1 MASQSAQS
9 RDNRTIG
16 CALHGARKQL
26 YRAAYGAALR
36 VMFQVDPERIHYGAN
51 NVMAFVN
58 SSTLLRG
65 LLSKTLCTDDPRLA
79 QDVFGVRF
87 PRPLGLAAGFDKNA
101 RAAKA
106 WSAIGFGF
114 AELGT
119 VTAAAQPGN
128 PQPRLFRLREDHAIL
143 NRMGFN
149 NDGAAVAARNLRGHL
164 TSGDPAKRGV
174 IGINIGKTKKTPVEQ
189 AVDDYRRSASVLGS
203 MADYLVVNVS
213 SPNTPGLRD
222 LQAVESLRP
231 ILQAV
236 QEVCT
241 SPVLLKI
248 APDLSNA
255 DVDACADL
263 AVELGLA
270 GIVAT
275 NTTISRNGLKTH
287 AAQVEAAGAGGIS
300 GPPVAQRSLEVL
312 HRLHERVGDQL
323 VLISVGGITTPQQ
336 AWERITAGAS
346 LLQGYTGLIYGGPGW
361 IKDIH
366 RGILQQLDAHGL
378 EDISAAVGSG
388 LEWRET

>member
-1 MASQSAQS
+1 MAPQFGQARTTMSSAAAS
-9 RDNRTIG
+9 LRSVTYN
-16 CALHGARKQL
+16 
-26 YRAAYGAALR
+26 AAYSAALR
-36 VMFQVDPERIHYGAN
+36 VMFRIDPERIHHGVN
-51 NVMAFVN
+51 TVMAVVN
-58 SSTLLRG
+58 SSRLLRKG
-65 LLSKTLCTDDPRLA
+65 LATVFSTTDPRLA
-79 QDVFGVRF
+79 QEVFGVHF

-106 WSAIGFGF
+106 WSAIGFGY

-119 VTAAAQPGN
+119 VTAGAQPGN
-128 PQPRLFRLREDHAIL
+128 PQPRLFRLKKDRAIL

-149 NDGAAVAARNLRGHL
+149 NEGAAQAAQNLRGHV
-164 TSGDPAKRGV
+164 TSGETAQRGV
-174 IGINIGKTKKTPVEQ
+174 IGINIGKTKKTPVEN
-189 AVDDYRRSASVLGS
+189 AADDYRRSASVLGS
-203 MADYLVVNVS
+203 AADYLVVNVS

-236 QEVCT
+236 KEVCT

-248 APDLSNA
+248 APDLSDA

-270 GIVAT
+270 GIIAT
-275 NTTISRNGLKTH
+275 NTTISRDGLHTS
-287 AAQVEAAGAGGIS
+287 AAEVAAAGAGGIS
-300 GPPVAQRSLEVL
+300 GPPVAKRSLEIL
-312 HRLHERVGDQL
+312 HRLHNRVGDKL

-361 IKDIH
+361 ISNIH
-366 RGILQQLDAHGL
+366 RGLLRQLDVHGL
-378 EDISAAVGSG
+378 DNISAAVGSG
-388 LEWRET
+388 LEWRDN